1 MAEKK
6 EILKGLRQLRNAVE
20 DADEVPESIRE
31 IWRKIIDETISYVD
45 EIKTSAE
52 LAEENRK
59 LKEQIASLR
68 TDVIGGMQ

>member
-6 EILKGLRQLRNAVE
+6 EILKGLRRLRNAVE

>member
-6 EILKGLRQLRNAVE
+6 EILKGLRRLRNAVE

-31 IWRKIIDETISYVD
+31 IWRKIIDETISYID

-68 TDVIGGMQ
+68 TDVIGGIR